1 MLEAHLLVTNTL
13 GLHARAAAQLVRLV
27 NKFKCSVTL
36 QRKDTGQTAD
46 AKDILSVLH
55 LAASRGIE
63 LMITADGEDESE
75 VMSLIEKLFAD
86 KFGEE

>member
-13 GLHARAAAQLVRLV
+13 GLHARAAAQLVRLG